1 MNGNAL
7 FGFVPNSQPRWGA
20 KLADGP
26 APRSERSPNFEQ
38 FNHLLTGIFNAA
50 FTGLAVFD
58 ADTRVVI
65 ANPAFASAIANSS
78 VSECVGKTARELLG
92 GAAADLESAIKT
104 TIDTGT
110 QPSLVDFAR
119 KIHRPGLVNHWLFN
133 LLPIKDHA
141 DGQLQVAAITVE
153 TSHHKRIEEYI
164 LLLMADMSWIREQ
177 ISKDPAVVQNRRE
190 LLRPI
195 EETRLLDTVSEEART
210 ISAMLQGE
218 VGDSKERPMLAGQ
231 TEASN
236 QSASFRLEIQKLA
249 TLSPRER
256 EVLCLVA
263 ASKGNKEIAT
273 ILNIETRTVDTYRTR
288 LMLKL
293 DLHSTGDV
301 VLYAVRHHLVTP

>member
-1 MNGNAL
+1 L
-7 FGFVPNSQPRWGA
+7 GA

-26 APRSERSPNFEQ
+26 TPRSDHSPSLEQ
-38 FNHLLTGIFNAA
+38 LNHLLTGIFNAA

-78 VSECVGKTARELLG
+78 VSDCVGKTARELLG

-110 QPSLVDFAR
+110 QPPVVDVTR
-119 KIHRPGLVNHWLFN
+119 KLPRAGLVNHWLFN
-133 LLPIKDHA
+133 LLPIKDHVH
-141 DGQLQVAAITVE
+141 GQLQVAAITVE

-164 LLLMADMSWIREQ
+164 LLLMTDMSWIREH
-177 ISKDPAVVQNRRE
+177 ISKDPAVLQDRRD
-190 LLRPI
+190 LLGPI
-195 EETRLLDTVSEEART
+195 EETGLLETVSEEART
-210 ISAMLQGE
+210 ISAILHGD

-231 TEASN
+231 TDASN
-236 QSASFRLEIQKLA
+236 QSSSFRLEVQKLA

-273 ILNIETRTVDTYRTR
+273 ILNVEARTVDTYRTR

-293 DLHSTGDV
+293 DLHSASDV
-301 VLYAVRHHLVTP
+301 VLYAVRHHLVSP

>member
-1 MNGNAL
+1 M
-7 FGFVPNSQPRWGA
+7 
-20 KLADGP
+20 
-26 APRSERSPNFEQ
+26 
-38 FNHLLTGIFNAA
+38 
-50 FTGLAVFD
+50 
-58 ADTRVVI
+58 I

-78 VSECVGKTARELLG
+78 VSDCVGKTARELLG

-110 QPSLVDFAR
+110 QPPFVDVAT
-119 KIHRPGLVNHWLFN
+119 KIPRAGLVNHWLFN
-133 LLPIKDHA
+133 LLPIKNHV

-153 TSHHKRIEEYI
+153 TTHHKRIEEYI
-164 LLLMADMSWIREQ
+164 LLLMSDMSWIREQ
-177 ISKDPAVVQNRRE
+177 ISKDPAVFQNRRE

-195 EETRLLDTVSEEART
+195 EETSLLATVSEEARA

-218 VGDSKERPMLAGQ
+218 LDDSKEKPILSGQ
-231 TEASN
+231 TNTPN
-236 QSASFRLEIQKLA
+236 QTASFRLEVQKLA

-273 ILNIETRTVDTYRTR
+273 ILNIEARTVDTYRTR

-301 VLYAVRHHLVTP
+301 VLYAVRHHLVSP